1 MPAHT
6 MLNVAFVL
14 NWNRSAVSCDSF
26 ILFCFSCMKETKMKQ
41 KNMFAISEPTYDHL
55 LMYAKS
61 QKTTKYENPTQFQYS
76 SITEMK
82 LFPFRFHSFNEFLFY
97 AICLYIDFQFISLKI
112 WETNIE
118 CVSAAVEL
126 NKIQKIFICEMRCI
140 CKQSFC
146 LTHNTERLPQKENA
160 KLKCV

>member
-76 SITEMK
+76 LKTEMK

-118 CVSAAVEL
+118 CVSLLRSWIKYKRFLSA
-126 NKIQKIFICEMRCI
+126 
-140 CKQSFC
+140 
-146 LTHNTERLPQKENA
+146 
-160 KLKCV
+160 KCVAYANKVFVWHTIPNGCHKRKMQN